1 MKDYSAKNTAT
12 GIKTDTPLKEIPQ
25 SISVVG
31 AEQIRDQGAHTL
43 QETLR
48 YLPGV
53 IADGY
58 GFDGRTDSSFIR
70 GTEAAEYLDG
80 LKRTFNYY
88 IYNYR
93 IDPYFME
100 RIEVLRGPASVLYG
114 QAPVGG
120 ILNAVSKRPQ
130 AEQGGEIT
138 VEYGTFDFK
147 QVKFDMT
154 GPVTSDGKWS
164 YRLTGAARDAETQ
177 VDYVDDDRL
186 ALQPAI
192 TYRPDGNTSI
202 TLLGHFQKDRTGSAA
217 QFFPHVGTIFPN
229 VSGNYISQDRFGG
242 EPSDHYD
249 TDAASGTLLVEH
261 KFNSVFKLQHSMRYS
276 DIHNDYRS
284 SYPGF
289 FAGDYYGT
297 PPVPNYDDPQQTTMQ
312 RIKSI
317 SIADTQI
324 FNTDTNLEAKFST
337 GILTHK
343 VLGGLDYANFRASSS
358 YGDALNTT
366 PFNVYNPVYG
376 QPENL
381 IGYDCDFVAPQPVAD
396 VIVCP
401 NADQEVTQ
409 TGLYIQDQ
417 MRLGNWIAVV
427 GARQDWL
434 ENGSEGSPTQKD
446 DALTY
451 RAGLMYEFA
460 SGLTPYVSYA
470 ESFVPVVG
478 TTFGGGT
485 FDPQQGRMYEL
496 GFKYQ
501 PTGYNFAIN
510 GAVYDIAENNRL
522 ASDPAHI
529 FFSVQ
534 TGEVSIR
541 GFEIEA
547 TGRVTENLK
556 IIAGYSYTDAQYTG
570 GDQAGFSVE
579 SVPRHLASL
588 WGIYEFHQACS
599 TAGRSAP
606 ARATSA
612 HRGTDMTSSK
622 RRPSRCSTP
631 WSPTRRSIGAGRS
644 TPPTSRTRSIW
655 SPALRAATASSVR
668 RGRSRPASPTSTE
681 TGTAGARLAV
691 AR

>member
-1 MKDYSAKNTAT
+1 MPLGKKPNLPLRRYPRPLPIRRSLPPVVVETKQEAPKAKAKAKKKASSKGPIVATQQPAPQPPAEPTGPGNANASDKTAYGPVKDYSAKNTAT

-130 AEQGGEIT
+130 SEQGGEIT

-186 ALQPAI
+186 RAAAGHHLPARRR
-192 TYRPDGNTSI
+192 TPASRCSATSRR
-202 TLLGHFQKDRTGSAA
+202 TVRDRRRSFSRTSAPSSPTSTA
-217 QFFPHVGTIFPN
+217 
-229 VSGNYISQDRFGG
+229 NYISQDRFGG

-276 DIHNDYRS
+276 DIHNDYHS

-343 VLGGLDYANFRASSS
+343 VLGGLDYANFRAQFVLWRRAQH
-358 YGDALNTT
+358 DA
-366 PFNVYNPVYG
+366 V
-376 QPENL
+376 Q
-381 IGYDCDFVAPQPVAD
+381 
-396 VIVCP
+396 
-401 NADQEVTQ
+401 
-409 TGLYIQDQ
+409 
-417 MRLGNWIAVV
+417 RLQSRLRAARESDRIRLRFR
-427 GARQDWL
+427 GA
-434 ENGSEGSPTQKD
+434 
-446 DALTY
+446 
-451 RAGLMYEFA
+451 
-460 SGLTPYVSYA
+460 
-470 ESFVPVVG
+470 
-478 TTFGGGT
+478 
-485 FDPQQGRMYEL
+485 
-496 GFKYQ
+496 
-501 PTGYNFAIN
+501 
-510 GAVYDIAENNRL
+510 
-522 ASDPAHI
+522 
-529 FFSVQ
+529 
-534 TGEVSIR
+534 
-541 GFEIEA
+541 A
-547 TGRVTENLK
+547 TGRRRRRVSKRGSGGQRRPAFTFRTRC
-556 IIAGYSYTDAQYTG
+556 ASATG
-570 GDQAGFSVE
+570 S
-579 SVPRHLASL
+579 PL
-588 WGIYEFHQACS
+588 
-599 TAGRSAP
+599 SAP
-606 ARATSA
+606 ARTGWKTAPREA
-612 HRGTDMTSSK
+612 Q
-622 RRPSRCSTP
+622 RR
-631 WSPTRRSIGAGRS
+631 
-644 TPPTSRTRSIW
+644 RTMR
-655 SPALRAATASSVR
+655 
-668 RGRSRPASPTSTE
+668 
-681 TGTAGARLAV
+681 
-691 AR
+691 